1 MNDQFFAC
9 IDNCGV
15 TNPTPTLRHAT
26 PVDLPAIVGLIREL
40 AAYEKLEYLVVATPE
55 SMHPHLFRRGT
66 GARHAAQSHR
76 RLTQGESPSCSAL
89 LGPTFGCPSVSDAMF
104 RDDWQDGVMKHEAT
118 TARLDVLEAAVL
130 ALADSGSSSE
140 LELLS
145 RRRCH
150 RTWGVDAADANG
162 GFAGACSRVRSAGID
177 PEETYA
183 FLISLPRSR
192 RSYPARP
199 K

>member
-26 PVDLPAIVGLIREL
+26 PVDRPAIVGLIREL

-130 ALADSGSSSE
+130 ALAEARPATHASAARSG
-140 LELLS
+140 LLQRVEDLS
-145 RRRCH
+145 DP
-150 RTWGVDAADANG
+150 VAPAADA
-162 GFAGACSRVRSAGID
+162 AAARTLAAVQIALSR
-177 PEETYA
+177 
-183 FLISLPRSR
+183 
-192 RSYPARP
+192 
-199 K
+199 